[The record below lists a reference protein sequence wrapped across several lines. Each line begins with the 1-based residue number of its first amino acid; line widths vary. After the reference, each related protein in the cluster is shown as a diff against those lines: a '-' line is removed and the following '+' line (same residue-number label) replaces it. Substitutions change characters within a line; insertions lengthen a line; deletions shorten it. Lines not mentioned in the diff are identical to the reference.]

1 MRTEQVSSGKEGST
15 GRLLAVDTA
24 ASDSHSI
31 KNGHLRRLL
40 YATLLRLFGFG
51 RMTYRKSIMAGLV
64 AVFSVLLFGD
74 RAPDGGVS
82 DTAVDKARSIPLIA
96 RNAMSG
102 APRNGPK
109 N

>member
-1 MRTEQVSSGKEGST
+1 M
-15 GRLLAVDTA
+15 
-24 ASDSHSI
+24 I
-31 KNGHLRRLL
+31 
-40 YATLLRLFGFG
+40 
-51 RMTYRKSIMAGLV
+51 YRKSIMAGLV

-102 APRNGPK
+102 APRNGPR

>member
-1 MRTEQVSSGKEGST
+1 
-15 GRLLAVDTA
+15 LVD
-24 ASDSHSI
+24 
-31 KNGHLRRLL
+31 
-40 YATLLRLFGFG
+40 ATVLRLFGFG
-51 RMTYRKSIMAGLV
+51 RMTYRKRIMAGIV

-82 DTAVDKARSIPLIA
+82 DTAVDKARSIPLIG